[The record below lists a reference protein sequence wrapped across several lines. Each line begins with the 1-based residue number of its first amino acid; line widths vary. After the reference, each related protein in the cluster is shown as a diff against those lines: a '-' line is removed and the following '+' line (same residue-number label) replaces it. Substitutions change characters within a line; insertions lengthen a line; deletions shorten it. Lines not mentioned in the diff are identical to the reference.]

1 MSPSTRS
8 NLRIRHRLGQRINR
22 ILAENPLGMKLNL
35 LRVLVQRELAARYQG
50 SVFGNF
56 WSVAHQ
62 VTQLVIYT
70 FVFAVVLKV
79 KLNQAALPKAAVMD
93 DTVLFGLW
101 LFGGL
106 VPWNAMT
113 LSFMGSATSVVA
125 QPNLVKKVVFPL
137 VLLPL
142 VPIATAFVDSTIG
155 MMLLIVAVAFALK
168 TVNLTLLLLPLV
180 WIPQLLL
187 TAGIGYLLA
196 GLTVFLRDIPQ
207 TVSIAV
213 NLLFYLTPIM
223 YPIET
228 VPEGFRP
235 FMRWNPGGILADLYR
250 DLILWGQV
258 RHAQEWGV
266 LWVVSSIVF
275 AIGFWVYRRLR
286 PAFADVL

>member
-1 MSPSTRS
+1 MSPSTRPNRLIPKS
-8 NLRIRHRLGQRINR
+8 LSQRLSRIVT
-22 ILAENPLGMKLNL
+22 ENALGMKLNL
-35 LRVLVQRELAARYQG
+35 LRVLVQRELASRYQG
-50 SVFGNF
+50 SIFGNF

-70 FVFAVVLKV
+70 FVFAIVLKV

-113 LSFMGSATSVVA
+113 LSFMGSAMSVVN

-137 VLLPL
+137 ILLPL

-155 MMLLIVAVAFALK
+155 MVILITAVAFALK
-168 TVNLTLLLLPLV
+168 TVHLTLLLLPLV
-180 WIPQLLL
+180 WIPQLML
-187 TAGIGYLLA
+187 TAGVGYLLA

-228 VPEGFRP
+228 VPKVFRP

-258 RHAQEWGV
+258 RHLQEWVV
-266 LWVVSSIVF
+266 LWVVSAIVF
-275 AIGFWVYRRLR
+275 VLGIVVYKRLR